1 MNKLIRP
8 ITLSA
13 LLAMTALPAFALTTA
28 SALTGERAAIAQTD
42 EEAKTAL
49 YKKFTE
55 SIKTDQKVA
64 YETGKEYIAKYP
76 AEDQYSNY
84 VKKWVAAYEK
94 AIRKPTLIQLMTD
107 SKYPEAFTLSK
118 QILVDEP
125 NDLLTLRQAAVSGFN
140 LALTNKEVNAIE
152 AANYARKALQ
162 LIEAGKSFEEGKP
175 MDAALRDENIGLL
188 NLALGFFSLKTNP
201 SESVGYLL
209 RAAQA
214 NSTFKKD
221 PQTYIWL
228 ANAYQA
234 GPYKKLS
241 DEFEANYRGKDETPE
256 SKAALENLNQVIDRI
271 IDASA
276 RAIAL
281 ATDPKYASIKTQLNT
296 QLTSFYK
303 FRHNDS
309 EAGLPEMVAGILS
322 KPLPP
327 QPTLIAVP
335 APATSA
341 TTPATP
347 APGAGTTPATTPA
360 TTTPTTTAP
369 ASTTTTPPTKPATPP
384 PATPPATTTTPSQ
397 PKVPGRN

>member
-28 SALTGERAAIAQTD
+28 SALTNETTAIAQSD
-42 EEAKTAL
+42 EDAKGAL
-49 YKKFTE
+49 YKRFTE
-55 SIKTDQKVA
+55 AIKTDQKLA

-94 AIRKPTLIQLMTD
+94 AIRKPNLIQLMTEA
-107 SKYPEAFTLSK
+107 KYPEAYTLSK

-125 NDLLTLRQAAVSGFN
+125 NDLLTLRQAAVAGFN
-140 LALTNKEVNAIE
+140 LAVTNKEVNTIE

-175 MDAALRDENIGLL
+175 MDATLRDENIGLL
-188 NLALGFFSLKTNP
+188 NLALGFFALKSNP
-201 SESVGYLL
+201 SEAVAPLL
-209 RAAQA
+209 RAAQT

-241 DEFEANYRGKDETPE
+241 DEFEANYRGKDESPE

-281 ATDPKYASIKTQLNT
+281 ATDPKYAAIKTQLNT

-303 FRHNDS
+303 FRNNDS
-309 EAGLPEMVAGILS
+309 DAGLPAMIAGILS

-327 QPTLIAVP
+327 QPTLVAVP

-347 APGAGTTPATTPA
+347 AP
-360 TTTPTTTAP
+360 TTTAP
-369 ASTTTTPPTKPATPP
+369 ASASPTPATKPATTTP
-384 PATPPATTTTPSQ
+384 PATPPSTTTTPSQ
-397 PKVPGRN
+397 PKVPGTN